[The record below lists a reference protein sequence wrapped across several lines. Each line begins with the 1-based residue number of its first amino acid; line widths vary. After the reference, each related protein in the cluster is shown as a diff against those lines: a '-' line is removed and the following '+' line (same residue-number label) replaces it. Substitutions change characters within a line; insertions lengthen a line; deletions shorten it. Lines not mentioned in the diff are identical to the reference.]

1 MRYAAEVRFEFETDR
16 HARAVEASLAVD
28 DELNP
33 ATCTRTS
40 RVEGRAVVVDFR
52 AVDAKQLRVS
62 VGGFFELAQV
72 ASETV
77 AAFG

>member
-1 MRYAAEVRFEFETDR
+1 MRYAAEIRFEYASER
-16 HARAVEASLAVD
+16 HARAVESSLAVD
-28 DELNP
+28 EELNP
-33 ATCTRTS
+33 ATCERAS
-40 RVEGRAVVVDFR
+40 RVEGRAVVVNFR

-62 VGGFFELAQV
+62 VGGFFELARV